1 MSLPWLVSAVKALYF
16 HIVLYVLRLIMS
28 NNTGIELVLEK
39 LMYINT
45 CAMSSKLIILSL
57 NQSSHKLKS

>member
-39 LMYINT
+39 LM
-45 CAMSSKLIILSL
+45 
-57 NQSSHKLKS
+57 